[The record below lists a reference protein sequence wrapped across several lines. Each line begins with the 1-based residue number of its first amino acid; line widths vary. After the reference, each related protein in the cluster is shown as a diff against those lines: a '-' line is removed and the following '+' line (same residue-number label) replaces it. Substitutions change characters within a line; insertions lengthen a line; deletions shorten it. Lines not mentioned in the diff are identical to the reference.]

1 MINFV
6 LAAVWAVVG
15 LGVLLLNSRND
26 FSMKNRINSLRFNYV
41 ILLYTL
47 ITILIADGVKHL

>member
-6 LAAVWAVVG
+6 LAAAWAVVG
-15 LGVLLLNSRND
+15 LGVLWVNSRND

-41 ILLYTL
+41 ILLFTF
-47 ITILIADGVKHL
+47 ITILITDGVKHL